1 MGKESSV
8 KIQGKLLERHQRLSS
23 WNVTKDCNT
32 TSPHCHHGTSP
43 KIVAHGKHLSYL
55 DLSGI
60 NFQLSPILAFLGSMT
75 QLRHYYLSGAL
86 LSGVVPHDHGNLSS
100 LNVLDL
106 GGAETLDDIPHVV
119 VDDLMWVSHL
129 SLLENLNMSYVDLSP
144 TKDLLVAGFGLHHML
159 SGKLPKWI
167 GEYLINLR
175 VLRLRENMFY
185 GPIPS
190 EFCKP
195 PNLQILD
202 LAINNLT
209 KRIPHCIGNFSN
221 LVKELLFVPKKSPSD
236 CRGILA
242 R

>member
-1 MGKESSV
+1 MNAS
-8 KIQGKLLERHQRLSS
+8 RLSHHAS
-23 WNVTKDCNT
+23 QLELKEKMKAVRPFSDLTAVHFSAPRESFWNVTKDCNT

-106 GGAETLDDIPHVV
+106 GGAETLDAIPPVV
-119 VDDLMWVSHL
+119 VDDLMWVSRL

-144 TKDLLVAGFGLHHML
+144 TKDLLVGWYWRRF
-159 SGKLPKWI
+159 
-167 GEYLINLR
+167 
-175 VLRLRENMFY
+175 
-185 GPIPS
+185 
-190 EFCKP
+190 
-195 PNLQILD
+195 
-202 LAINNLT
+202 
-209 KRIPHCIGNFSN
+209 
-221 LVKELLFVPKKSPSD
+221 
-236 CRGILA
+236 
-242 R
+242 